1 MNKSFYKN
9 STKTAIGG
17 IIAALSI
24 VLMLLTSAIPTLTY
38 AIPAIAGL
46 LLVVIVI
53 EVNKKWAFG
62 VYFVVGVLSML
73 LVADKEAAVMYV
85 MFSAT
90 IRLLRLWLR
99 KNSTK
104 HCLGPLNL

>member
-46 LLVVIVI
+46 LLVIIVI

-62 VYFVVGVLSML
+62 VYFVVACSRCCL
-73 LVADKEAAVMYV
+73 LPIK
-85 MFSAT
+85 
-90 IRLLRLWLR
+90 RR
-99 KNSTK
+99 
-104 HCLGPLNL
+104 PLCM

>member
-46 LLVVIVI
+46 LLVIIVI

-85 MFSAT
+85 MFFGYYP
-90 IRLLRLWLR
+90 II
-99 KNSTK
+99 
-104 HCLGPLNL
+104 